1 MKRKNYVSLSVVLAA
16 ALATASLCS
25 VADNTYYR
33 WSDDRGNP
41 VHSDRPPPEG
51 IDYEVVST
59 GSSLVRRVSAEEG
72 AVPAETDST
81 PGNEFDATETAVAE
95 APKKNA
101 EYCERAKANLNSLD
115 TNARIRVRDDKGDYR
130 YLSNEEKET
139 ERGIARDLI
148 AVHCE

>member
-1 MKRKNYVSLSVVLAA
+1 MKRKNYVSLSIVLTAV
-16 ALATASLCS
+16 LGTASLYS
-25 VADNTYYR
+25 AADNTYYR

-72 AVPAETDST
+72 AVPAVTEPT
-81 PGNEFDATETAVAE
+81 PGNEFETTETAMAE

-130 YLSNEEKET
+130 YLSNEEKDT